1 MNGAT
6 FAYLLLGVFA
16 GLVAGTLIGWA
27 IQRRQSLNLSTQIF
41 VEKEISAS
49 LRCDIVRA
57 EAELANRDEA
67 LTRYQSAIE
76 KVEERFT
83 NAFENLANRILEDR
97 SSKLRD
103 INATALGHLLD
114 PLGRQI
120 TDFRQRV
127 DAIHTSDT
135 SDRSALRAQVKEL
148 TLLNQQVTAEAK
160 NLATA
165 LKGQVKSQGA
175 WGEFILESLLE
186 KSGLT
191 RNSEYVVHPSFTTLE
206 GRRALPDVVINLPDA
221 KHIVV
226 DAKVSLLAYERY
238 CRLESLEDRE
248 AAAREH
254 LASLKKHIRE
264 LGAKNY
270 ADLYQ
275 ISSPDFVI
283 LFMPVEPALGLAW
296 QSDPDLMLDA
306 FDSNVILVTPST
318 LMATLRTITNLWRK
332 DKQARN
338 VLEIARQG
346 GLLYDQFVRFY
357 EDLSDL
363 GEYLKKADEAYE
375 SVRDR
380 LATGRG
386 NLVKRVENIRKL
398 GAATSKGLPL
408 DLIEKAN
415 IDSDE
420 VDDRPDSSRQEPNER
435 ADQES
440 HEDDGENRQ

>member
-1 MNGAT
+1 MDGAT

-27 IQRRQSLNLSTQIF
+27 IQRRQSLKLSTQIF
-41 VEKEISAS
+41 AEKEISAS

-83 NAFENLANRILEDR
+83 NTFENLANRILEDR

-332 DKQARN
+332 EKQARN